1 MKSLFCPRLKLY
13 QDREKCVDSTST
25 PELEQLR
32 VFLDEKD
39 KHISDLMNTLKNFHV
54 STTYASSRALV
65 NLIFSRTISNVTL
78 MTHRTIQ
85 RIRLLNWPQI

>member
-1 MKSLFCPRLKLY
+1 MFIKTCFFPRLKLY
-13 QDREKCVDSTST
+13 QDREKCVDSTNN

-54 STTYASSRALV
+54 CTTCTSSRARFMVYDL
-65 NLIFSRTISNVTL
+65 F
-78 MTHRTIQ
+78 
-85 RIRLLNWPQI
+85 

>member
-1 MKSLFCPRLKLY
+1 MQEIKGNHLNNSRHLIHLRLKLY
-13 QDREKCVDSTST
+13 QDREKCVESNSN

-54 STTYASSRALV
+54 RIT
-65 NLIFSRTISNVTL
+65 IFFRLSLMVTL
-78 MTHRTIQ
+78 
-85 RIRLLNWPQI
+85 P